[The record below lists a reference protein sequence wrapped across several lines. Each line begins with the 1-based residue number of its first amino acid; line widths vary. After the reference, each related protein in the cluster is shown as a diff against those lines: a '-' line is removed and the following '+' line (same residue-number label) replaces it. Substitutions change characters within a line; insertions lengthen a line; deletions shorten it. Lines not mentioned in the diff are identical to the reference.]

1 MEESIAEAGLK
12 EVETYI
18 CHSHNT
24 VTQFITTRPIM
35 DLVLAA
41 LCRPGSRV
49 ANQWWEKEGLDFEG
63 MRTVAQEAEKTDG
76 G

>member
-1 MEESIAEAGLK
+1 
-12 EVETYI
+12 
-18 CHSHNT
+18 
-24 VTQFITTRPIM
+24 M
-35 DLVLAA
+35 DLCLAA